1 MKFSIMLAAGFGGT
15 VVNTNDFMIC
25 CQYEG
30 AVRQLYERPKY
41 SMGHSK
47 LMLEDENSKLI

>member
-47 LMLEDENSKLI
+47 LNLEDENSKLI